1 MYDLTLITPTCDQP
15 TGIKLAER
23 WMAAQTFKGDIQWI
37 VADDGEQAATLT
49 MGQTHIRRDREPGTS
64 GAKSL
69 AGNLR
74 AALAKAEGRYIAI
87 IEHDDCYGP
96 EWLSH
101 VVAALEGGADVVG
114 ESLARYYHV
123 GQRLWRTFS
132 NGGKSASLCQTAFTK
147 AMVPVMLKA
156 LDDCES
162 RDHIGIDGAFWKL
175 VQTGDCKAIV
185 QPSTHV
191 VGIKGLPGPKGLGV
205 GHRPEGTAWK
215 TDPDAS
221 KLREWL
227 GDSAEAYE
235 GFYAKPGPRIAIISQ
250 GPSSIEYPGR
260 EGYDVVIAVSGMA
273 TKYEADY
280 WAFSDWQTY
289 GKWLD
294 QVKGTPKLAVRGS
307 QVIRKAKHMQPVHR
321 ERFEAEPEVIDL
333 DKLGL
338 PKFPT
343 NNTPWN
349 RFSGPAALG
358 LAWSLKPASI
368 DCYGCDMQG
377 TEDAHG
383 GKGNRG
389 EGRWKAER
397 YIWTQMVERMKQ
409 DGIEVRH
416 AAKVEGFKPAPIAAH
431 PGPRLF
437 KHRMPN
443 GGWSSQTF
451 TCRDE
456 QTFRQL
462 LKSWRGEKW
471 AGEVEIQ
478 EVRK

>member
-1 MYDLTLITPTCDQP
+1 MYDLTIITPTADQP

-23 WMAAQTFKGDIQWI
+23 WMAAQTFKGSVQWI
-37 VADDGEQAATLT
+37 VADDGETPATLT
-49 MGQTHIRRDREPGTS
+49 MDQTHIVREREAGTS
-64 GAKSL
+64 GARSL
-69 AGNLR
+69 AMNLR
-74 AALAKAEGRYIAI
+74 AALDKAEGRNIAI
-87 IEHDDCYGP
+87 WEHDDYYGP
-96 EWLSH
+96 GWLEY
-101 VVAALEGGADVVG
+101 VVTTLDGGADAVG
-114 ESLARYYHV
+114 ETLARYYHV
-123 GQRLWRTFS
+123 GKRVWRTFA
-132 NGGKSASLCQTAFTK
+132 NAGNSAALCQTAFNRSMIPIMQK
-147 AMVPVMLKA
+147 AIG
-156 LDDCES
+156 DCIA
-162 RDHIGIDGAFWKL
+162 RDHYGIDGAFWKL
-175 VQTGDCKAIV
+175 VHAGDYKAIV
-185 QPSTHV
+185 EATTHV

-215 TDPDAS
+215 ADPDAL

-235 GFYAKPGPRIAIISQ
+235 GFYAKPGPRIAIVSQ
-250 GPSSIEYPGR
+250 GPSSAKYPGR
-260 EGYDVVIAVSGMA
+260 EGYDAVIAVSGMA
-273 TKYEADY
+273 TKHEADY

-294 QVKGTPKLAVRGS
+294 QVKGTPKIAVRGS
-307 QVIRKAKHMQPVHR
+307 QVIGKKKHMQPVHR

-368 DCYGCDMQG
+368 DCYGCDMAG
-377 TEDAHG
+377 TDDAHG

-397 YIWTQMVERMKQ
+397 YIWSQMVERMKQ

-416 AAKVEGFKPAPIAAH
+416 AADADGFNPAPSAPS

-437 KHRMPN
+437 QHRMPN
-443 GGWSSQTF
+443 GGWCSQTF
-451 TCRDE
+451 SCRDE
-456 QTFRQL
+456 AGFRQL
-462 LKSWRGEKW
+462 LRSWRGDKW